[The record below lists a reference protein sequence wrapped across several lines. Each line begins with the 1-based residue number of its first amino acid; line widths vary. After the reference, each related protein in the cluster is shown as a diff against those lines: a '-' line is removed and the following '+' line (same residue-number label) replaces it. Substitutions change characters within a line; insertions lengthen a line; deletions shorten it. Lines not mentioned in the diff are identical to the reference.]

1 MATGTGIL
9 AQKALS
15 QSITT
20 YVYNC
25 PANNIATITVSA
37 CNRNAGSVRLT
48 LNLAASTS
56 ASNSATLG
64 PATFLE
70 KSAVIS
76 GYTSFE
82 RAGIVLGQNNKLFAW
97 TNQTAAVSLI
107 IWGFEESA

>member
-1 MATGTGIL
+1 MAIGTGIL
-9 AQKALS
+9 AQKSLS
-15 QSITT
+15 QSVTT

-25 PANNIATITVSA
+25 PVGNIATITVAA
-37 CNRNAGSVRLT
+37 CNRNAGAVRLT
-48 LNLAASTS
+48 LNLVSSTS

-64 PATFLE
+64 PATYLE

-97 TNQTAAVSLI
+97 TNQTAALSLI
-107 IWGFEESA
+107 VWGFEESA